1 MRFLSRMAYGTS
13 MLKLM
18 LHARSLLIV
27 WTLASPMAAA
37 QDPPAPPDAVP
48 SLGAVSWVRIDG
60 RAVIGL
66 RGIPTYPSE
75 QRARDVKNRILAV
88 ANDPTITPASIRV
101 VHRPASA
108 DVVAGSRAIV
118 SALQADAIAE
128 GIQREV
134 LAEAY
139 ARQIRRAI
147 DNYRQERSASYLR
160 ASAMRVVAASV
171 AFVVAL
177 WLVLMLMRRLRRF
190 TEARY
195 KGHVHDVAI
204 QSFRIVHAAQI
215 WTAVSR
221 VLSWSTWLTATIVAY
236 IYVEYALSLFPWT
249 REFAQQLLDA
259 VLNPLQTMARAVWT
273 SLPDVIF
280 ILVIYFIVR
289 YLLRLTRL
297 FFDSLG
303 SGKIAFRNFYPDWA
317 APTYRGVRLV
327 IVLIALVIA
336 YPHIPGSQSQA
347 FKGLSILVGLM
358 ISIGSSSFVAN
369 MIAGYALTYRRAF
382 AVGEW
387 IELGGIFGEVM
398 QTRLQ
403 VTHLRTPK
411 NEEVIV
417 PNSTILTSPVIN
429 YSKLAHERGLIV
441 HTSVG
446 IGYETPW
453 RQVEAMLLMA
463 AQRTQTVSHEPSPF
477 VLQRN
482 LGNFAV
488 EYELNAYCSDAGLRN
503 RARSELHRNIL
514 DVFNEYGV
522 QIMTPAYE
530 CDPQQP
536 KLVASEQWFS
546 APAKTSDAERLIR
559 DVQSG
564 ARSHT

>member
-1 MRFLSRMAYGTS
+1 
-13 MLKLM
+13 
-18 LHARSLLIV
+18 
-27 WTLASPMAAA
+27 
-37 QDPPAPPDAVP
+37 
-48 SLGAVSWVRIDG
+48 
-60 RAVIGL
+60 
-66 RGIPTYPSE
+66 
-75 QRARDVKNRILAV
+75 
-88 ANDPTITPASIRV
+88 
-101 VHRPASA
+101 
-108 DVVAGSRAIV
+108 
-118 SALQADAIAE
+118 
-128 GIQREV
+128 
-134 LAEAY
+134 
-139 ARQIRRAI
+139 
-147 DNYRQERSASYLR
+147 
-160 ASAMRVVAASV
+160 MRVASASV
-171 AFVVAL
+171 AYGAAL

-195 KGHVHDVAI
+195 KSHVHDVAI

-215 WTAVSR
+215 WTAVTT
-221 VLSWSTWLTATIVAY
+221 VLRWCSWLAVAVVTY
-236 IYVEYALSLFPWT
+236 IYVEYTLSLFPWT
-249 REFAQQLLDA
+249 RELALHLLDA
-259 VLNPLQTMARAVWT
+259 VLNPLRTMALAAWAK
-273 SLPDVIF
+273 LPDVIF
-280 ILVIYFIVR
+280 ILVLYFVVR

-382 AVGEW
+382 ATGEW

-398 QTRLQ
+398 QTRMQ

-417 PNSTILTSPVIN
+417 PNSTILTSPVTN
-429 YSKLAHERGLIV
+429 YSKLARERGLIL

-463 AQRTQTVSHEPSPF
+463 AQRTQTLAREPAPF

-488 EYELNAYCSDAGLRN
+488 EYELNAYCHDAGLRN
-503 RARSELHRNIL
+503 RARSEMHRNIL

-530 CDPQQP
+530 CDPKQP
-536 KLVASEQWFS
+536 KLVANEQWYP
-546 APAKTSDAERLIR
+546 APAKSADAERLIR

-564 ARSHT
+564 VHSHT